1 MADRIIQAAIVHRER
16 EPENGETGMRKIA
29 VVGFKGGIGKT
40 TTCVNLGAAL
50 ALRNRR
56 VLLIDTDT
64 QANLS
69 IALGISDYKKS
80 LTEVLLRKIDAEKCI
95 LPARENLDLLPGDL
109 RLFKAQQRMVVELAR
124 ERIFL
129 DVLGGLNGYDYQL
142 LDCAPSLSLLTVNAV
157 SYVDEIFIP
166 VSMEMLAMAG
176 ARDFMRYLR
185 DITRIMGRGAAIRLI
200 IPTFY
205 DPRRRVSNMVMQ
217 NLTEEFGTR
226 VTHPIRVDTKLSE
239 APGAGQTIFEY
250 SARGRG
256 AEDYARLAEWVEA
269 MPPLEAD

>member
-1 MADRIIQAAIVHRER
+1 
-16 EPENGETGMRKIA
+16 MRKIA

>member
-1 MADRIIQAAIVHRER
+1 
-16 EPENGETGMRKIA
+16 MRKIA

-50 ALRNRR
+50 ALRKRR

-69 IALGISDYKKS
+69 IALGISEYKKS

-185 DITRIMGRGAAIRLI
+185 DITRIMGKGAAIRLI

-205 DPRRRVSNMVMQ
+205 DPRRRVSDMVMQ